1 MTLVLR
7 VDGRSATALAGA
19 VRGEIAAMDER
30 LTTGALAVM
39 DDLVAAQYA
48 QRRFLLV
55 LFGVFAGLAATVA
68 GVGIYGT
75 TAYTVAQ
82 RRRELGVRMALGA
95 GSAHVRRLVLRQGV
109 GLAALGVAGGLA
121 AAAALV
127 GLMERL
133 LFETEA
139 ANPLVFLGVAAL
151 LLMLAGAASYL
162 PARRAT
168 RLDPLSVLRDAS

>member
-1 MTLVLR
+1 
-7 VDGRSATALAGA
+7 
-19 VRGEIAAMDER
+19 
-30 LTTGALAVM
+30 
-39 DDLVAAQYA
+39 
-48 QRRFLLV
+48 
-55 LFGVFAGLAATVA
+55 
-68 GVGIYGT
+68 
-75 TAYTVAQ
+75 
-82 RRRELGVRMALGA
+82 MALGA

-121 AAAALV
+121 AAAGLV

-151 LLMLAGAASYL
+151 LLLLAGAASYL